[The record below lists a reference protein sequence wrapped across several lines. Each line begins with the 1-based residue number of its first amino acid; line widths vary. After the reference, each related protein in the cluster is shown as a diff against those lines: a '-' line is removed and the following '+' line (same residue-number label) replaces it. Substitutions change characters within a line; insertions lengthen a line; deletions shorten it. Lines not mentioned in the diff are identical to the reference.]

1 MDKSM
6 FERYIQEMRAL
17 KASAIPVMTEA
28 VRPAVHSEP
37 NSDDMQGMG
46 KLIVIVTSV
55 RGIYPVENARVTVFT
70 GDGKNAKTIGEYT
83 TDNSGRTPVIE
94 LPAPSS
100 AYTESPDPT
109 ERPFAYY
116 NIKTVADGFVDALN
130 YNVAVFD
137 KTTSL
142 QNVNLQ
148 PLTTGVGGN
157 QPIVIN
163 EYENY
168 NL

>member
-1 MDKSM
+1 MDKSV

-17 KASAIPVMTEA
+17 KASALPVAAESS
-28 VRPAVHSEP
+28 RPTVHSEP

-46 KLIVIVTSV
+46 RLIVIVTSV
-55 RGIYPVENARVTVFT
+55 RGIYPVENARVSVFT
-70 GDGKNAKTIGEYT
+70 GDGENAKTIGEYT
-83 TDNSGRTPVIE
+83 TDSSGRTPLIE

-100 AYTESPDPT
+100 VYTESPDPAQ
-109 ERPFAYY
+109 RPYAYY
-116 NIKTVADGFVDALN
+116 NIRTVADGFVDALN
-130 YNVAVFD
+130 YNVVVFD

-148 PLTTGVGGN
+148 PITTGVGGN

-168 NL
+168 TL